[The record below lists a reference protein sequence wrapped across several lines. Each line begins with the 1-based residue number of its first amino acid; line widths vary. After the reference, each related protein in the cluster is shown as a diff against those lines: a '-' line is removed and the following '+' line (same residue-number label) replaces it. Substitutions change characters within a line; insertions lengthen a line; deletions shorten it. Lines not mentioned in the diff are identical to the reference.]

1 MTCVEYKEVLEL
13 SYGVSVTA
21 LSSGFSLG
29 ASTWLIE
36 GPNDRLAY
44 VPAASGDLNRHPKE
58 LDLLPLVDCETL
70 LLTDL
75 KSDRDPHASTER
87 MVERLLTSVSCVLD
101 RGGVC
106 VIPCSPT
113 GVLFDLIEAV
123 YVACVAVRAP
133 AQSVPM
139 YFVAPHASQVMTLTK
154 SGAEWLCEKKI
165 EKLYAGESAFSHEA
179 LVKSKILNV
188 EADLT
193 PALAAVFQVS
203 EPCCIVSIDF
213 LLEEACLRPCLSL
226 SIEHQH
232 RVCGPPV
239 TAAWARARA
248 HPNDWLGQP
257 QRSATHRCA
266 NSSLFK
272 ASLNQYLT
280 RPHSI

>member
-1 MTCVEYKEVLEL
+1 MLLDELATAAQHREIIFEFFEPAQQSQDSTSNITLRPFTLADVARSCAKVTCVEYKEVLEL

-36 GPNDRLAY
+36 GPNDRLVY

-75 KSDRDPHASTER
+75 KPDRDPHASTER
-87 MVERLLTSVSCVLD
+87 MVERLLTNVSRVLD

-106 VIPCSPT
+106 VIPCLPT
-113 GVLFDLIEAV
+113 GVLFDLLEAI
-123 YVACVAVRAP
+123 YVACVHTRAP
-133 AQSVPM
+133 QSVPM

-165 EKLYAGESAFSHEA
+165 EKLYAGENAFLHEM

-193 PALAAVFQVS
+193 PALASVFQVTNAS
-203 EPCCIVSIDF
+203 CRIVSMVMKWLTKNIMDM
-213 LLEEACLRPCLSL
+213 LLC
-226 SIEHQH
+226 
-232 RVCGPPV
+232 V
-239 TAAWARARA
+239 
-248 HPNDWLGQP
+248 
-257 QRSATHRCA
+257 
-266 NSSLFK
+266 
-272 ASLNQYLT
+272 
-280 RPHSI
+280 